1 MRKQKYVSHSAKKK
15 KADVL
20 KKIKAKQQAA
30 AKTIP
35 SAEKDANNPIKKPV
49 PKFKPRNLLNK
60 RRTTWKIPS
69 VFLITTLMMI
79 ILVIPTL
86 IVIPFGSEDEHEAAS
101 LETKAEPVAEL
112 ATSPVS
118 VAVMRDAYDEVED
131 VDLEEYV
138 VRVVASEMPAEFEV
152 EALKAQ
158 ALAARTYI
166 VNHKLYTDDSDEYD
180 VTDTVMHQV
189 YKDDYELQKEW
200 GSDYEWKLNKIT
212 EAVNA
217 TQGEILTHNDAP
229 ITPAFFSTSNG
240 YTENS
245 EDYWENELPY
255 LRSVESHWDE
265 DSPKFMDQKTFSVEQ
280 LEEAL
285 EIDLP
290 YNEAF
295 QIEVTRTES
304 ERVDQLA
311 LNGNEISG
319 REVREKLELQSS
331 DFSIKQRDNH
341 LIFTTKGYGH
351 GIGMSQYGANGMA
364 EEGNSYQEIV
374 EYYYNDIEIST
385 VTDAAPTLVS
395 R

>member
-1 MRKQKYVSHSAKKK
+1 MSKRKYSINTAKKK
-15 KADVL
+15 KVDVL

-30 AKTIP
+30 AKTITTAKKTDDIP
-35 SAEKDANNPIKKPV
+35 KKKPIR
-49 PKFKPRNLLNK
+49 KFKQSNMLSK
-60 RRTTWKIPS
+60 RGLTWKIPS
-69 VFLITTLMMI
+69 VFFVTTLIMI

-86 IVIPFGSEDEHEAAS
+86 IVVPFGEEDQHEAAS
-101 LETKAEPVAEL
+101 METKEEPVAEL
-112 ATSPVS
+112 ASSPISVS
-118 VAVMRDAYDEVED
+118 VMRDAYDEVED
-131 VDLEEYV
+131 VGLEEYV
-138 VRVVASEMPAEFEV
+138 VRVVASEMPAEFET

-166 VNHKLYTDDSDEYD
+166 VNHKLYTDDAEEYD

-200 GSDYEWKLNKIT
+200 GSDYDWKMNKIT

-217 TQGEILTHNDAP
+217 TQGEILTYNDAP

-265 DSPKFMDQKTFSVEQ
+265 DSPKFKDQKTFSIEQ

-285 EIDLP
+285 AIELP

-295 QIEVTRTES
+295 HIEVSRTDS
-304 ERVDQLA
+304 ERVGQLV

-319 REVREKLELQSS
+319 REVREKLDLQSS

-364 EEGNSYQEIV
+364 EEGNSYQDIV
-374 EYYYNDIEIST
+374 KYYYKDIEIST
-385 VTDAAPTLVS
+385 VTDAAPALVS

>member
-1 MRKQKYVSHSAKKK
+1 MSKQRFSYNPAKKK
-15 KADVL
+15 KTDVL

-30 AKTIP
+30 TKKVTP
-35 SAEKDANNPIKKPV
+35 AEKMASITKKKPIRR
-49 PKFKPRNLLNK
+49 FNK
-60 RRTTWKIPS
+60 RNMLSKRNMNWKIPS
-69 VFLITTLMMI
+69 IFLVTTLMVI

-86 IVIPFGSEDEHEAAS
+86 IVIPFSSEEQHEAAS
-101 LETKAEPVAEL
+101 VETKAEPAVEL
-112 ATSPVS
+112 ASSPVS
-118 VAVMRDAYDEVED
+118 VSVMRQAYNEVEN

-138 VRVVASEMPAEFEV
+138 VRVVASEMPAEFEK

-166 VNHKLYTDDSDEYD
+166 INHKMYNDETEEYD
-180 VTDTVMHQV
+180 VTDTVTHQV
-189 YKDDYELQKEW
+189 YKDDYELQTQW
-200 GSDYEWKLNKIT
+200 GSDYEWKINKIK
-212 EAVNA
+212 EAVNE
-217 TQGEILTHNDAP
+217 TRGEILTYQDAP

-280 LEEAL
+280 IEEAL
-285 EIDLP
+285 GIDLP
-290 YNEAF
+290 YNESF
-295 QIEVTRTES
+295 HIEVSRTDS
-304 ERVDQLA
+304 ERVDQLV
-311 LNGNEISG
+311 LHGNEISG

-364 EEGNSYQEIV
+364 EEGSSYEDIV
-374 EYYYNDIEIST
+374 YYYYQDVEISSLS
-385 VTDAAPTLVS
+385 DAVPALVS
-395 R
+395 K